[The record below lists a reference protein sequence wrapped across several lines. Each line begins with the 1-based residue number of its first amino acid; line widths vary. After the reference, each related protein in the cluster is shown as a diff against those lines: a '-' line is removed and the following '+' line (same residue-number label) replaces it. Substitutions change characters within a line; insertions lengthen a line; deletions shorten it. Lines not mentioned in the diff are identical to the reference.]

1 MNADSVVVA
10 IIGAGP
16 AGTAA
21 AIRCAMAGLSVVL
34 LERAEFPRHRPGETL
49 HPGVE
54 PLLRQLGVWEQVE
67 QAGFV
72 RHAGIRV
79 CLRGQEQPRVI
90 EFGADANGPWLGLQA
105 WRADFDEIL
114 LNRAISLGV
123 RILQPC
129 DVKNV
134 LVENGVVIGVE
145 SNHGRVMANFTIDA
159 AGGRHWLAKKLQIP
173 LTIESPR
180 LVARYGYVEGD
191 YATAHDIPTL
201 TVDADGW
208 TWIARVREQ
217 TYQWTRLGKSAASRY
232 EKDPCT
238 LPRHEPFDGPRAER
252 MSTFGADVTWRC
264 ATKPA
269 GPGYFLCGDAAAV
282 LDPASSHG
290 VLKGL
295 MSGIYAG
302 HLIEQVQ
309 VGLKS
314 ATVAEAEYSDW
325 LIRWFQHDVVELR
338 KHYSDMGLAEL
349 VGGEGSPSPE
359 ANFDQEARA
368 ARKKFGSGG
377 SRLISSSG
385 VNNSIS
391 SE

>member
-1 MNADSVVVA
+1 MFGTFLSWLNDHTSDVFVVC
-10 IIGAGP
+10 
-16 AGTAA
+16 TANDVS
-21 AIRCAMAGLSVVL
+21 RL
-34 LERAEFPRHRPGETL
+34 PP
-49 HPGVE
+49 
-54 PLLRQLGVWEQVE
+54 
-67 QAGFV
+67 
-72 RHAGIRV
+72 
-79 CLRGQEQPRVI
+79 
-90 EFGADANGPWLGLQA
+90 EFGRSERFDGIFFLDLPTREEKDAIWALYREQFEIDRDQRCPE
-105 WRADFDEIL
+105 DEHWTGAEIKACCRLAAL
-114 LNRAISLGV
+114 L
-123 RILQPC
+123 
-129 DVKNV
+129 D

-145 SNHGRVMANFTIDA
+145 SNHGRIMANFTIDA

-201 TVDADGW
+201 TVNADGW

-217 TYQWTRLGKSAASRY
+217 TCQWTRLGKSAASRY

-359 ANFDQEARA
+359 AKVHPEAHA
-368 ARKKFGSGG
+368 A
-377 SRLISSSG
+377 SS
-385 VNNSIS
+385 
-391 SE
+391 